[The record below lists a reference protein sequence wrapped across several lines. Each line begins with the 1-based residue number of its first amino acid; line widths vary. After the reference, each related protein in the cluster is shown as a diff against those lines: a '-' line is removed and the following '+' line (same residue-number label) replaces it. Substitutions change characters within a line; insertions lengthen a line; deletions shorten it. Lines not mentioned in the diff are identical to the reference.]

1 MMIRGFN
8 KRPLLLSVLIILL
21 SSGIIYGQV
30 QISGELFDASS
41 GQKQPLFGA
50 NVYHPESQSGA
61 VTDADGKFSL
71 EIPSLPAAVLLSY
84 IGFKTDTLEL
94 NDTSF
99 ISFGLTPAN
108 DLDQVV
114 VKTRKSSQFISAFST
129 EQVIRVSSDELL
141 KAACC
146 NLSESFETNPAIDV
160 NFSDAVTGTRQIKM
174 LGLTSPYILIT
185 AENIPV
191 VRGAAQSLG
200 LSFVPGTWVESMQ
213 ITKGAGSVTNG
224 YESIAGQINVELQK
238 PVSDVPFYF
247 NAFLA
252 GNGRQEFNAHLN
264 TPVSDKWDTGL
275 YIHGNQRKRLVD
287 RNNDGF
293 LDTPLAEQL
302 NILNRWQ
309 YTDTEHGLVSFIN
322 ARVLRDQ
329 KVSGQRGFRAD
340 LAQQSQVAWGSVIGT
355 DRADL
360 SAKLGYVN
368 PDITWQTAGVQG
380 AWSWHNQKSTFGLRP
395 YDIEH
400 QSAYL
405 TLLYNSIIGDTRHK
419 IKFGL
424 NGTYDRYDERLT
436 FDAFGVNEQLF
447 ERTERGVGVFTEY
460 AYNDMDKLG
469 LTLGLRLDQHNLL
482 GLFFTPRLHLKY
494 QVLPKTTLRGS
505 VGRGKRIPN
514 IFSEHLNVFATGR
527 EIIIEGPDA
536 GSSDSAEGTSGNFYG
551 LNPEIAWNYGLS
563 IQQKVSVGARSMT
576 LGLDYYRT
584 DFDSQVVVDWEQVGK
599 IRFYNNTRPSWVQSY
614 QFDLAYSP
622 WGLFDMQLAY
632 KYYDLSTAFDSGDKR
647 PVLTPDHRVF
657 ANIAYELEGIR
668 ADHPWKFDM
677 TFNWLG
683 NQRLPELPQTAA
695 LFGQLETPTVTTMNG
710 QITKQWGSV
719 FDWYFGVENLG
730 DLRQEDPIINR
741 DQPFD
746 SNFDSS
752 MVYGPIFGRMWYTG
766 IRYKVE

>member
-1 MMIRGFN
+1 MGQKKQILFFVVLLGTLAPFMM
-8 KRPLLLSVLIILL
+8 
-21 SSGIIYGQV
+21 YGQV
-30 QISGELFDASS
+30 QLNGKIYDAAV
-41 GQKQPLFGA
+41 GQKQSLFGA
-50 NVYHPESQSGA
+50 NIYHSVSQSGA
-61 VTDADGKFSL
+61 VTDENGNFSL
-71 EIPSLPAAVLLSY
+71 EIPSVPTQLVLSY
-84 IGFKTDTLEL
+84 VGYKTDTL
-94 NDTSF
+94 DIQDSSF
-99 ISFGLTPAN
+99 ISFGLTPEN
-108 DLDQVV
+108 DLEQVV
-114 VKTRKSSQFISAFST
+114 VITRKSSQFVSALST
-129 EQVIRVSSDELL
+129 QQVIRVSSDELL

-160 NFSDAVTGTRQIKM
+160 NFSDAVTGTKQIKM

-238 PVSDVPFYF
+238 PNTDAPFYF

-252 GNGRQEFNAHLN
+252 GNGRQEFNVHLN
-264 TPVSDKWDTGL
+264 ETVSDKWHTGL
-275 YIHGNQRKRLVD
+275 YVHGNQRQRSVD

-293 LDTPLAEQL
+293 LDTPIAKQI

-309 YTDTEHGLVSFIN
+309 YTDTELGLVSFIN
-322 ARVLRDQ
+322 ARILRDR
-329 KVSGQRGFRAD
+329 KVSGQRDFRSD
-340 LAQQSQVAWGSVIGT
+340 LAQASQNSWGSLIDT
-355 DRADL
+355 DRADF

-368 PDITWQTAGVQG
+368 PDVTWQTMGIQG
-380 AWSWHNQKSTFGLRP
+380 AWSLHDQKSTFGLRP

-405 TLLYNSIIGDTRHK
+405 TFLYNSIIGDTRHK

-424 NGTYDRYDERLT
+424 NGTYDQYNERLAL
-436 FDAFGVNEQLF
+436 DALGSNNQVFS
-447 ERTERGVGVFTEY
+447 RTERGLGLFTEY

-469 LTLGLRLDQHNLL
+469 VTLGFRIDQHNLL
-482 GLFFTPRLHLKY
+482 GLFLTPRLHLKY
-494 QVLPKTTLRGS
+494 QILPKTTLRGS
-505 VGRGKRIPN
+505 LGRGKRIPN

-527 EIIIEGPDA
+527 AIIIESA
-536 GSSDSAEGTSGNFYG
+536 GTASSADLDGARGNFYG
-551 LNPEIAWNYGLS
+551 LNPEIAWNYGFS
-563 IQQKVSVGARSMT
+563 IQQKVVLGARTMT

-584 DFDSQVVVDWEQVGK
+584 AFVDQVIVDWEQVGA
-599 IRFYNNTRPSWVQSY
+599 IRFYNNSRPSWAQSY
-614 QFDLAYSP
+614 QLDLAYSP
-622 WGLFDMQLAY
+622 WGLFDLQMAY

-647 PVLTPDHRVF
+647 PILIPDHRVF
-657 ANIAYELEGIR
+657 ANLAYTLDGRREN
-668 ADHPWKFDM
+668 HPLKFDL

-695 LFGQLETPTVTTMNG
+695 LQGQSNTPFVTTLNG

-719 FDWYFGVENLG
+719 FDWYFGVENIS
-730 DLRQEDPIINR
+730 DLRQEDPIING
-741 DQPFD
+741 DQPFASD
-746 SNFDSS
+746 FDSS

-766 IRYKVE
+766 IRYKL